1 MATSRSYFRTGT
13 EKQFLYGSVMC
24 GYFTASGEENKM
36 VRKNGTLAKNGK
48 VPPDRIRVLPGPSL
62 NGHGKVPFLRSSH
75 SLSAKLAKKLRGL
88 AFAQRT
94 SESSVIECALWLFFE
109 KGHDTRILR
118 LMEKAG
124 IEPRRRRT

>member
-1 MATSRSYFRTGT
+1 
-13 EKQFLYGSVMC
+13 MC
-24 GYFTASGEENKM
+24 GYFTASGEGNKM
-36 VRKNGTLAKNGK
+36 VRKNGALTKDGK

-62 NGHGKVPFLRSSH
+62 NGQSGKAPFLRSSH

-94 SESSVIECALWLFFE
+94 SESSIIECALWLFFE